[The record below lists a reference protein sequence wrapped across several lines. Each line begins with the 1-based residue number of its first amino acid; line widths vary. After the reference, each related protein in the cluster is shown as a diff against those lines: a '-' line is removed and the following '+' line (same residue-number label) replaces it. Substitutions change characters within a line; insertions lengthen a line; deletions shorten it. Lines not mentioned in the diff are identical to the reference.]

1 MVWENILKEDYS
13 ITLAKLI
20 TDVANLD
27 TQKAQKLEEISDLML
42 ELSDTQG
49 INMINKYLDM
59 EEEAQQHLLKMVT
72 FLKERENMR

>member
-27 TQKAQKLEEISDLML
+27 GQKAQKLEEVSDLML

-49 INMINKYLDM
+49 INMITKY
-59 EEEAQQHLLKMVT
+59 QT
-72 FLKERENMR
+72 SI

>member
-20 TDVANLD
+20 LDVSNLD
-27 TQKAQKLEEISDLML
+27 GQKAQKLEEVSDLML

-49 INMINKYLDM
+49 INMITKYLDM
-59 EEEAQQHLLKMVT
+59 EEEAQQHLLKIVL